1 MIIGRIIFSVIAVI
15 LTFFAPWWVVLM
27 YAIIGII
34 LFPWYLEALFLGLYF
49 DSMYGIPTLHWY
61 VRIMHTVLF
70 VTPLG
75 IAEFIKRRI
84 NL

>member
-1 MIIGRIIFSVIAVI
+1 MIIGRVVFTLIAAI
-15 LTFFAPWWVVLM
+15 LVFFAPWWVVLM

-49 DSMYGIPTLHWY
+49 DIMYGIPTLHWY
-61 VRIMHTVLF
+61 ARIVHTVLF

-75 IAEFIKRRI
+75 IAEFIKRLI
-84 NL
+84 NV

>member
-1 MIIGRIIFSVIAVI
+1 MLIKRIVFSVIAVI
-15 LTFFAPWWVVLM
+15 LAFFAPWWVVLM

-49 DSMYGIPTLHWY
+49 DTMYGIPTLQWY
-61 VRIMHTVLF
+61 IRIMHTVLF